1 MAIWHEVTYIHP
13 KAFQIVRLEIQIMH
27 TLAYQTSIPRIKNFR
42 DILK

>member
-27 TLAYQTSIPRIKNFR
+27 TAYQTSIPRIKNFR